1 MHVHFVLN
9 FPFFSFFRK
18 LKNVLLLWGLC
29 GRFTKVLIHVHTR
42 DNATIRGE
50 SNHNQMESWFFWQI
64 QNINFE
70 TYIYDFHLICN
81 FIMHTHSYHWFT
93 LISFTFAA
101 ACTGPRMQASWVL
114 GPHWAGPSCAAGG
127 CSPQL
132 RLPTAPLAT
141 STPCRHSHS
150 WTCSRQQQTAAAI
163 DSPTRPTSVTQDI
176 CLPHTQQR
184 S

>member
-150 WTCSRQQQTAAAI
+150 WTCSRQQQTAAI